1 MALFGVFDVVGSAM
15 NAQTVRLNTIAS
27 NLANSNTVA
36 ENPEDTYR
44 ARHPVFASMITQFGD
59 EATAGVRVTGIVESQ
74 APLNTQFAPDHPL
87 ANEEGYIT
95 LPNVNA
101 IEEMTNMISR
111 NIKHHQAVTA
121 THPDHRAMTPQGHV
135 VPYVVAGVRK

>member
-36 ENPEDTYR
+36 EYPEDTYR
-44 ARHPVFASMITQFGD
+44 ARHPVFATMIKEFGN

-74 APLNTQFAPDHPL
+74 APLRTQFAPDHPL

-101 IEEMTNMISR
+101 IEEMTNMISASR
-111 NIKHHQAVTA
+111 SYQQNVEILNTTKQLLQRTL
-121 THPDHRAMTPQGHV
+121 TIGQ
-135 VPYVVAGVRK
+135 

>member
-15 NAQTVRLNTIAS
+15 NAQTVRLNTTAS

-36 ENPEDTYR
+36 ESPEDTYR
-44 ARHPVFASMITQFGD
+44 ARHPVFASMIRELGN

-74 APLNTQFAPDHPL
+74 APLRTQFAPEHPL

-101 IEEMTNMISR
+101 IEEMTNMISASR
-111 NIKHHQAVTA
+111 SYQQNVEVLNTTKQLLQRTLTIGQ
-121 THPDHRAMTPQGHV
+121 
-135 VPYVVAGVRK
+135 

>member
-15 NAQTVRLNTIAS
+15 NAQTIRLNTTAS
-27 NLANSNTVA
+27 NLANSNTVSK
-36 ENPEDTYR
+36 NPEDTYR
-44 ARHPVFASMITQFGD
+44 ARHPSFATMITKFGD

-74 APLNTQFAPDHPL
+74 APLRTEFSPDHPL

-101 IEEMTNMISR
+101 IEEMTNMISASR
-111 NIKHHQAVTA
+111 SYQQNVELLNTTKQLLQRTLTIGQ
-121 THPDHRAMTPQGHV
+121 
-135 VPYVVAGVRK
+135 

>member
-44 ARHPVFASMITQFGD
+44 ARHPVFASMIKEFGN

-74 APLNTQFAPDHPL
+74 APLNIQFAPDHPL

-101 IEEMTNMISR
+101 IEEMTNMISASR
-111 NIKHHQAVTA
+111 SYQQNVEILNTTKQLLQSTL
-121 THPDHRAMTPQGHV
+121 TIGQ
-135 VPYVVAGVRK
+135 

>member
-36 ENPEDTYR
+36 EYPEDTHR
-44 ARHPVFASMITQFGD
+44 ARHPVFATMIKEFGN

-74 APLNTQFAPDHPL
+74 APLRTQFAPDHPL

-101 IEEMTNMISR
+101 IEEMTNMISASR
-111 NIKHHQAVTA
+111 SYQQNVEILNTTKQLLERTL
-121 THPDHRAMTPQGHV
+121 TIGQ
-135 VPYVVAGVRK
+135 

>member
-36 ENPEDTYR
+36 EYPEDTYR
-44 ARHPVFASMITQFGD
+44 ARHPVFATMIKEFGN

-74 APLNTQFAPDHPL
+74 APLRTQFAPDHPL

-101 IEEMTNMISR
+101 IEEMTNMISASR
-111 NIKHHQAVTA
+111 SYQQNVEILNTTKQLLERTL
-121 THPDHRAMTPQGHV
+121 TIGQ
-135 VPYVVAGVRK
+135 